1 MIDNIK
7 ELAEL
12 ATKIKPYRK
21 YKPIVNDMF
30 EAADDWK
37 NFGQLQIERA
47 EQEGWNLTGRM
58 EQEEELL
65 GRLQRFYGE
74 AIDKDADFA
83 RIMELGAR
91 LIAACKQSKVDPDG
105 WLGIVKVLRRT
116 FAFLTPE
123 FGLRPGPGP
132 DGAFDYSSDRVAIR
146 LGLPNQCCSGC
157 WIKQVS
163 EQGFGSSLECLLFMC
178 GRTESLAL
186 PPGHEFRSEADVQA
200 WFTTVADML
209 RRYGSDVLADRPGA
223 FERLAQASAERD
235 RLIGEEC
242 ERLYGSGQ
250 PGDKSVT

>member
-1 MIDNIK
+1 MINEIK
-7 ELAEL
+7 ELADL
-12 ATKIKPYRK
+12 AEKLKPYRK

-37 NFGQLQIERA
+37 NFGQLQIERV
-47 EQEGWNLTGRM
+47 EQEGWDLTGRM
-58 EQEEELL
+58 QQEEELL
-65 GRLQRFYGE
+65 GRLRSFYGE
-74 AIDKDADFA
+74 AIDKDPDFA

-91 LIAACKQSKVDPDG
+91 LITACKQRKVDPDG

-116 FAFLTPE
+116 FAFLTSE

-132 DGAFDYSSDRVAIR
+132 DGAFDYSSDRVAIS
-146 LGLPNQCCSGC
+146 LDLPNQLGSDC

-163 EQGFGSSLECLLFMC
+163 EQGSGFTLECLLFMG
-178 GRTESLAL
+178 GRTESLAR
-186 PPGHEFRSEADVQA
+186 PPGHEFKSEADVQA
-200 WFTTVADML
+200 WFTTVADIL

-250 PGDKSVT
+250 PGNKSVT